1 MRGIYLDIPRG
12 AIVSLLGPKGA
23 GNSILINILAGLV
36 IKSRAR
42 WELLEFQAGL
52 YGVPPAERRTD
63 EILAAVHRAGL
74 GIAYL
79 TPEEGDL
86 EDIFLVLISSKE
98 AEA

>member
-1 MRGIYLDIPRG
+1 MGIGNFDIDRYGRQAGSAIGVVPQEVNSDGFFTPR
-12 AIVSLLGPKGA
+12 
-23 GNSILINILAGLV
+23 
-36 IKSRAR
+36 
-42 WELLEFQAGL
+42 ELLEFQSGL
-52 YGVPPAERRTD
+52 YRVPPAERRTD